1 MSTKEFITA
10 WEELSPIQKEAA
22 EWDEGPLLVLAGPGA
37 GKTRVLTCRI
47 VRILDASHDK
57 NFRILGLTFTNKAA
71 DEMRS
76 RVAQCIPG
84 QEARLFLGTFHS
96 FCADVLRQHG
106 THLHI
111 NPSFRIYSQEA
122 DLQAVLDEAVAEAT
136 KTSPV
141 VSDLDRKTLPVI
153 QRLKSLLIPPHDCRG
168 RFKDKAFGERMAV
181 VYPAYEAELSK
192 HNALDFHSLILK
204 VHQLFTT
211 FPALAKRYRTVYRYI
226 CIDEFQD
233 TNHAQYQLLRALTGE
248 QHSNL
253 FVIADDDQIIYQW
266 NGASQKR
273 LQEFLDDYAPHIVQL
288 PTNYRCPPEVVELAN
303 NLIRHNFLRTADK
316 KPLEAFRPNT
326 GKGVVRLLPRFPDF
340 EAERAG
346 VAQDIKVLHAQD
358 LGSVAVLGRN
368 RKLLEGVQHALRQE
382 GLPAVISQR
391 KDEFVSAPF
400 VWLHSTLRLA
410 NDRQDRKSLEAVCG
424 SFAQLTHVAVEPE
437 EVIAQAQASN
447 LGYLQHWIRL
457 ARQKTPNALAQEAL
471 DNVLHHLGEGRDFR
485 AFSAFALTWFEKL
498 LSTQQAD
505 SNQFAEVF
513 AGYEDERLVWEELMR
528 EIPRSLGGPLTL
540 EAFLQEL
547 QMRSKEPILRPSTVT
562 LMTIHGAKGKEFD
575 HVYLIGMVEDE
586 LPSFQSRKKG
596 DQSPEMEEERRNCFV
611 AITRAIK
618 TLTLSH
624 AETYRGWPKK
634 PSRFLFEMKLLNNDV
649 ERGLIQ

>member
-1 MSTKEFITA
+1 
-10 WEELSPIQKEAA
+10 
-22 EWDEGPLLVLAGPGA
+22 
-37 GKTRVLTCRI
+37 
-47 VRILDASHDK
+47 
-57 NFRILGLTFTNKAA
+57 
-71 DEMRS
+71 
-76 RVAQCIPG
+76 
-84 QEARLFLGTFHS
+84 
-96 FCADVLRQHG
+96 
-106 THLHI
+106 
-111 NPSFRIYSQEA
+111 
-122 DLQAVLDEAVAEAT
+122 
-136 KTSPV
+136 
-141 VSDLDRKTLPVI
+141 
-153 QRLKSLLIPPHDCRG
+153 
-168 RFKDKAFGERMAV
+168 
-181 VYPAYEAELSK
+181 
-192 HNALDFHSLILK
+192 
-204 VHQLFTT
+204 
-211 FPALAKRYRTVYRYI
+211 
-226 CIDEFQD
+226 
-233 TNHAQYQLLRALTGE
+233 
-248 QHSNL
+248 
-253 FVIADDDQIIYQW
+253 
-266 NGASQKR
+266 
-273 LQEFLDDYAPHIVQL
+273 
-288 PTNYRCPPEVVELAN
+288 
-303 NLIRHNFLRTADK
+303 
-316 KPLEAFRPNT
+316 
-326 GKGVVRLLPRFPDF
+326 
-340 EAERAG
+340 

-368 RKLLEGVQHALRQE
+368 RKLLEGVQHALRHE